1 MLRYITIVDEKK
13 KKKKWANKKLDILF
27 TLPDKAEVIKIVT
40 AIVNLDR
47 AN

>member
-1 MLRYITIVDEKK
+1 MLRYITIVDE
-13 KKKKWANKKLDILF
+13 KKKWANKKLDILF